1 MKLSKELLEKAK
13 TATSVEELLEKASAE
28 GVELSAGQAAKAFSG
43 LHKMG
48 ELSDEELT
56 NETPSDEVL
65 SDEETMNEEPSE
77 ETSGS
82 MENPD
87 IMPSSLEDMNVGQLQ
102 KLARAN
108 GLEPPKNAKKQEQQE
123 FVKFILE
130 KYELWDLKIK
140 SCCLHVKFC
149 YSNRIRHDLDNSIC
163 ILKPFLDQCVLS
175 GMLIDDDY
183 KVVRYISTTA
193 VVEKENSPRVD
204 ITFYSIVYQE

>member
-1 MKLSKELLEKAK
+1 MRYKVIRTCYWQRRLWEKGE
-13 TATSVEELLEKASAE
+13 V
-28 GVELSAGQAAKAFSG
+28 VELGENVPEHFKPLYNPAERLG
-43 LHKMG
+43 LNKNAD

-108 GLEPPKNAKKQEQQE
+108 GLEPPKNAKKQE
-123 FVKFILE
+123 
-130 KYELWDLKIK
+130 
-140 SCCLHVKFC
+140 
-149 YSNRIRHDLDNSIC
+149 
-163 ILKPFLDQCVLS
+163 
-175 GMLIDDDY
+175 LISAL
-183 KVVRYISTTA
+183 RG
-193 VVEKENSPRVD
+193 E
-204 ITFYSIVYQE
+204 

>member
-1 MKLSKELLEKAK
+1 MRYKVIRTCYWQRRLWEKGE
-13 TATSVEELLEKASAE
+13 V
-28 GVELSAGQAAKAFSG
+28 VELGENAPEHFKPLYNPAERLALNKNAD
-43 LHKMG
+43 

-108 GLEPPKNAKKQEQQE
+108 GLEPPKNAKKQE
-123 FVKFILE
+123 
-130 KYELWDLKIK
+130 
-140 SCCLHVKFC
+140 
-149 YSNRIRHDLDNSIC
+149 
-163 ILKPFLDQCVLS
+163 
-175 GMLIDDDY
+175 LISAL
-183 KVVRYISTTA
+183 RG
-193 VVEKENSPRVD
+193 E
-204 ITFYSIVYQE
+204 